1 MPIRNVS
8 DTAFWVAMY
17 RAFESERPDAIF
29 HDAYARLL
37 AGERGAAIVNE
48 LPQGQALA
56 WSMIVRTAVID
67 EMVQDCIE
75 RGARTVLNLGAGLDT
90 RAYRLALPADLNW
103 FDVDLP
109 AIIKYRADCLRREKP
124 VCRHQPVAADL
135 SDAAV
140 RSELFAQA
148 REAGGP
154 LLVLTEGLLVYLE
167 PEQVRELA
175 TQIHT
180 ELLAHWWLTDLIA
193 PILVNTIGAL
203 WQQQLR
209 AADSCWRFAPADGS
223 KFFAASG
230 WREIGT
236 RSLWDESVRLNRSAP
251 MAWFWNA
258 FSQVSFP
265 GTNQSLQRMATVA
278 LLERNPVWVEETAD
292 LATAALRTE
301 PKPVKKVKRL

>member
-1 MPIRNVS
+1 MPIRDVS

-29 HDAYARLL
+29 HDAYARVL
-37 AGERGAAIVNE
+37 AGERGAAIVSE

-67 EMVQDCIE
+67 ELVQDCIA

-90 RAYRLALPADLNW
+90 RAYRLALPESVNW

-109 AIIKYRADCLRREKP
+109 GIIEYRAHCLSLEKP
-124 VCRHQPVAADL
+124 VCRHHPIATDL
-135 SDAAV
+135 SDAAA
-140 RSELFAQA
+140 RRELFGQA

-167 PEQVRELA
+167 PGQVRELA
-175 TQIHT
+175 TQLHT
-180 ELLAHWWLTDLIA
+180 EVLARWWLTDLIA
-193 PILVNTIGAL
+193 PMLVNTIGVL

-230 WREIGT
+230 WREITT
-236 RSLWDESVRLNRSAP
+236 RSLWDESLRLNRSAP
-251 MAWFWNA
+251 SAWFWNA
-258 FSQVSFP
+258 FSQMSFP
-265 GTNQSLQRMATVA
+265 GTNQSLQGIATVA
-278 LLERNPVWVEETAD
+278 LLESHPV
-292 LATAALRTE
+292 LATAAQDRSAAAVKAGL
-301 PKPVKKVKRL
+301 KPGKRVNLL